1 MQCFRTCTI
10 LLAQGLALALFIFL
24 ALGQPWILSQIDG
37 LLFPYT
43 LESRLGDDGTEAPTA
58 LGLRLGGRGDPKKQE
73 ETSRLLCGYLLN
85 HLNYYCHLVLLS
97 FAYSFY
103 SAHRMIL

>member
-43 LESRLGDDGTEAPTA
+43 LESGLGDDGIDE
-58 LGLRLGGRGDPKKQE
+58 
-73 ETSRLLCGYLLN
+73 
-85 HLNYYCHLVLLS
+85 
-97 FAYSFY
+97 
-103 SAHRMIL
+103 

>member
-1 MQCFRTCTI
+1 

-43 LESRLGDDGTEAPTA
+43 LESGLGDDGIDE
-58 LGLRLGGRGDPKKQE
+58 
-73 ETSRLLCGYLLN
+73 
-85 HLNYYCHLVLLS
+85 
-97 FAYSFY
+97 
-103 SAHRMIL
+103 